1 MSCQLSCRDQQQQG
15 VMQYSS
21 QAVVAVSVLQPEVV
35 RHIELCFTK
44 KGMKEMRPGRKKR
57 AYPKR
62 SEIIKIPADSSRQL

>member
-1 MSCQLSCRDQQQQG
+1 
-15 VMQYSS
+15 MQYSS

-62 SEIIKIPADSSRQL
+62 SEIIKIPADCRQFQTTLRREEHT

>member
-1 MSCQLSCRDQQQQG
+1 
-15 VMQYSS
+15 MQYSS

-62 SEIIKIPADSSRQL
+62 SEIIKIPANSSRQL